1 MKTMDKAAKYQR
13 IFENIQDVYFEADP
27 EGYILEISPSVGKLL
42 KYSRDEL
49 IDKFLPDLYDKSDNK
64 NDLFKIVKENG
75 GFSDYELKLRSKDGK
90 ILVCSINAR
99 LLRDDFG
106 TRIIGSIRDISKRK
120 SVEKKLCES
129 EELYRTLAE
138 KSFAGVYV
146 IQDGKFR
153 FINSNAA
160 SYAGY
165 KKEELIGWDSLSIVH
180 PDDKQ
185 CVVMNAKAML
195 KGERSAPYE
204 FRIVSR
210 DGQIQW
216 IMESVT
222 QIMYDGMPAVL
233 GNSMNTSWTLSRV
246 DLEIVQAIIE
256 SVHDGVYIAD
266 IDGNYITSNAGF
278 ERISG
283 INRNELI
290 GRHTSYLLE
299 RKWINE
305 VVNLDVLKDY
315 QSRSKVIRYPSQKD
329 VLVSADMVWD
339 KNKRAVG
346 VVSSLRDLTELNNM
360 QKQILQSNVLIK
372 KYKSRLDLLESKLNV
387 GEFKLISQSTEGMR
401 ILSLAEKVSQSDV
414 TVLIS
419 GESGVGKEVVARYIH
434 ENSKRNK
441 EGTFVKVDCA
451 ALPANLLESEL
462 FGYERGSFTNANKE
476 GKRGLFEVANKGTL
490 FLDEIGEVPFE
501 IQSKLLNAIQDREI
515 KRIGGL
521 SSLAVDV
528 RIIAA
533 TNRNLEEMIK
543 ENKFRKDLYYR
554 LKVIPIYIPP
564 LRDRVEDIIPLVNYY
579 LDYFSK
585 MYKTKKLISHEGM
598 KCLSEYEWPG
608 NIRELKNSIERL
620 VILTPGDYIQVND
633 IKNEVKAERTEGI
646 SLKNELRSRKNIG
659 PLKKIVQKFEK
670 EVIDMAIEMH
680 GNLADAAK
688 DLEVDISTLTRK
700 RKKQ

>member
-1 MKTMDKAAKYQR
+1 MKAMDKEAKYRR
-13 IFENIQDVYFEADP
+13 IFENIQDVYFEADTN
-27 EGYILEISPSVGKLL
+27 GFILEISPSAGKLL
-42 KYSRDEL
+42 NYTRDEL
-49 IDKFLPDLYDKSDNK
+49 INKYMPDLYHRSNDK

-75 GFSDYELKLRSKDGK
+75 VLSDYELSMKDKDGN

-99 LLRDDFG
+99 LLNDEFG
-106 TRIIGSIRDISKRK
+106 SRIIGSIRDISRRK
-120 SVEKKLCES
+120 SMEKKLRES

-146 IQDGKFR
+146 VKNGKFC
-153 FINSNAA
+153 FVNSNAA

-165 KKEELIGWDSLSIVH
+165 EKEELIGRDSLSLVH

-185 CVVMNAKAML
+185 GVIMNAKAML

-204 FRIVSR
+204 FRIVTK

-216 IMESVT
+216 IMESVAP
-222 QIMYDGMPAVL
+222 IVYDGMPAVL

-266 IDGNYITSNAGF
+266 IDGNYITANAGF

-290 GRHTSYLLE
+290 GRHTTYLME
-299 RKWINE
+299 KKWISE

-315 QSRSKVIRYPSQKD
+315 QSRSKIIRYPSQKD

-360 QKQILQSNVLIK
+360 QKQLMQSKVLIK

-387 GEFKLISQSTEGMR
+387 GELKLIAQSTEGRR
-401 ILSLAEKVSQSDV
+401 ILSLAEKLSQSDV

-441 EGTFVKVDCA
+441 EGTFVKIDCA

-476 GKRGLFEVANKGTL
+476 GKRGLFEVADKGTL

-501 IQSKLLNAIQDREI
+501 LQSKLLNAIQDREI

-533 TNRNLEEMIK
+533 TNRNLEEMVK
-543 ENKFRKDLYYR
+543 EKKFRKDLYYR
-554 LKVIPIYIPP
+554 LKVIPVYIPP
-564 LRDRVEDIIPLVNYY
+564 LRDRIEDIIPLVNYY
-579 LDYFSK
+579 LDYFNK
-585 MYKTKKLISHEGM
+585 MYKTKKYISNEGI
-598 KCLSEYEWPG
+598 KCLSEYDWPG

-620 VILTPGDYIQVND
+620 VIMAPGDYIQVND
-633 IKNEVKAERTEGI
+633 IKNEVKAEYPDGL
-646 SLKNELRSRKNIG
+646 SLKNELKSRKNIG
-659 PLKKIVQKFEK
+659 PLKKLVQKFEK
-670 EVIDMAIEMH
+670 EVIDIALDIH
-680 GNLADAAK
+680 GNLADAAR
-688 DLEVDISTLTRK
+688 DLEIDVSTLTRK
-700 RKKQ
+700 RKK

>member
-1 MKTMDKAAKYQR
+1 MDKAAKYRR
-13 IFENIQDVYFEADP
+13 IFENIQDVYFEVDP
-27 EGYILEISPSVGKLL
+27 DGHILEISPSVGKLL

-49 IDKFLPDLYDKSDNK
+49 INKLLPDLYDKSDKK

-75 GFSDYELKLRSKDGK
+75 GFSDYELKLKSKDGN

-99 LLRDDFG
+99 LLHDEFG
-106 TRIIGSIRDISKRK
+106 TRVIGSIRDISKRK
-120 SVEKKLCES
+120 SMEKKLSES
-129 EELYRTLAE
+129 EALYRTLAE

-146 IQDGKFR
+146 IQNGKFR

-160 SYAGY
+160 SYAGHE
-165 KKEELIGWDSLSIVH
+165 KEELIGRDSLSIVH
-180 PDDKQ
+180 PEDKQ
-185 CVVMNAKAML
+185 CVIMNAKAML

-216 IMESVT
+216 IMESVAP
-222 QIMYDGMPAVL
+222 IIYDGMPAVL

-278 ERISG
+278 ERVSG

-290 GRHTSYLLE
+290 GRHTTYLLE
-299 RKWINE
+299 KKWISE

-360 QKQILQSNVLIK
+360 QKQLMQSDVLIK

-401 ILSLAEKVSQSDV
+401 ILSLADKVSQSDV
-414 TVLIS
+414 TVLIT

-434 ENSKRNK
+434 EKSKRNR
-441 EGTFVKVDCA
+441 EGIFVKVDCA

-501 IQSKLLNAIQDREI
+501 LQSKLLNAIQDREI

-521 SSLAVDV
+521 NSLAVDV

-533 TNRNLEEMIK
+533 TNRNLEEMVK

-554 LKVIPIYIPP
+554 LKVIPVYISP
-564 LRDRVEDIIPLVNYY
+564 LRDRIEDIIPLVNYY

-585 MYKTKKLISHEGM
+585 MYKTKKFISNEGM
-598 KCLSEYEWPG
+598 KCLSGYEWPG

-620 VILTPGDYIQVND
+620 VILTPGDYIHVND
-633 IKNEVKAERTEGI
+633 IKNEVKTEYSEGI
-646 SLKNELRSRKNIG
+646 SLKNELRSRKRIG
-659 PLKKIVQKFEK
+659 PLKKTVLKFEK
-670 EVIDMAIEMH
+670 EVIDMALEMH

-700 RKKQ
+700 RKK